1 MFCSKCGNQIPEN
14 SAFCENCGTP
24 VRIPEQPADAASY
37 QPKHEEQTEAP
48 EYSQAPAS
56 PQEQFPDEPQQYP
69 NQPQQQYPNQPQQY
83 GYAPAPAPVK
93 KPMSPKTKKIIIF
106 SAIGA
111 GALAIILVALF
122 VFIIPAIKD
131 ANTTKIKLADYRTIR
146 FENIDYD
153 NPSAKNEVLD
163 VGVDV
168 VEVVDGV
175 DYAVNHEE
183 GLVRS
188 GDGAGTA
195 DTYGG
200 SGTRRTVGGH
210 EIGACDTSLE
220 GIIYGEHRGG
230 LDVLHLDIGDR
241 ARKILL
247 LNRTVTNHNH
257 LFQHIAVL
265 FESEVVHSL
274 VAAYAGGNGLVAHEE
289 HLYGVSLFD
298 FEGIFSFGVGNGA
311 LCRVLD
317 PDGCA
322 RKGEA
327 LAVHN
332 LSGNAN
338 LLVLCTELMGYG
350 A

>member
-1 MFCSKCGNQIPEN
+1 M
-14 SAFCENCGTP
+14 
-24 VRIPEQPADAASY
+24 
-37 QPKHEEQTEAP
+37 
-48 EYSQAPAS
+48 
-56 PQEQFPDEPQQYP
+56 
-69 NQPQQQYPNQPQQY
+69 
-83 GYAPAPAPVK
+83 
-93 KPMSPKTKKIIIF
+93 
-106 SAIGA
+106 
-111 GALAIILVALF
+111 
-122 VFIIPAIKD
+122 
-131 ANTTKIKLADYRTIR
+131 
-146 FENIDYD
+146 
-153 NPSAKNEVLD
+153 
-163 VGVDV
+163 
-168 VEVVDGV
+168 
-175 DYAVNHEE
+175 
-183 GLVRS
+183 
-188 GDGAGTA
+188 
-195 DTYGG
+195 
-200 SGTRRTVGGH
+200 
-210 EIGACDTSLE
+210 
-220 GIIYGEHRGG
+220 
-230 LDVLHLDIGDR
+230 
-241 ARKILL
+241 L